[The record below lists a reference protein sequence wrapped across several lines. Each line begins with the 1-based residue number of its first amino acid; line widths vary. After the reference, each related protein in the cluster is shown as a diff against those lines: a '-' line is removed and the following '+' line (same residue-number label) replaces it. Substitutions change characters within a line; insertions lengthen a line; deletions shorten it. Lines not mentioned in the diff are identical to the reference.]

1 MAVKSRKITKALLSR
16 TKIDRT
22 GAAKTR
28 TGSLFV
34 RSRIPSWGVWILIPS
49 ALLAGAVAPL
59 TLSRS
64 NRSGAEPDSSK
75 PHVAISPATTP
86 VELSSNDRS
95 ELDQNNEFA
104 TPPSTART
112 AQRNGSV
119 SKTQSQPLLEKEE
132 ADPVVKPLAFYN
144 PPAEANWTEDQYQR
158 LANLREEFAAA
169 LGGWNRNPSDPD
181 YRALWMEAQPII
193 DEQFEAI
200 FGVEAFTEQQ
210 NQAVHQA
217 E

>member
-22 GAAKTR
+22 GAVKTR

-34 RSRIPSWGVWILIPS
+34 RRRISGWGVWILIAA
-49 ALLAGAVAPL
+49 ALLAGAIAPL
-59 TLSRS
+59 ILYRS
-64 NRSGAEPDSSK
+64 YRDGAEPDSSK
-75 PHVAISPATTP
+75 PHAPISPATTL

-95 ELDQNNEFA
+95 ALEKNNEPA
-104 TPPSTART
+104 ITPSTVRT
-112 AQRNGSV
+112 AQRDGSV
-119 SKTQSQPLLEKEE
+119 SKTPIQPLLEETE

-169 LGGWNRNPSDPD
+169 LGGWKRNPSDPD
-181 YRALWMEAQPII
+181 YRALWMQAQPII

-210 NQAVHQA
+210 NQATHQA

>member
-1 MAVKSRKITKALLSR
+1 MAVKSRKITKALLSG

-22 GAAKTR
+22 GAVKTR

-34 RSRIPSWGVWILIPS
+34 RRRISRRGVWILIAA
-49 ALLAGAVAPL
+49 ALLLGAVAPL
-59 TLSRS
+59 ILYRS
-64 NRSGAEPDSSK
+64 NRGGAESGSSK
-75 PHVAISPATTP
+75 PGVSISPAATP
-86 VELSSNDRS
+86 VEAYSYDMPALER
-95 ELDQNNEFA
+95 NNEPA
-104 TPPSTART
+104 VTPLTSRT

-119 SKTQSQPLLEKEE
+119 SETQSQPLLEKEE

-144 PPAEANWTEDQYQR
+144 PPAEANWSEDQYQR

-169 LGGWNRNPSDPD
+169 LGGWNRNPSDAD
-181 YRALWMEAQPII
+181 YRALWMQAQPII

-210 NQAVHQA
+210 NQAAHQA